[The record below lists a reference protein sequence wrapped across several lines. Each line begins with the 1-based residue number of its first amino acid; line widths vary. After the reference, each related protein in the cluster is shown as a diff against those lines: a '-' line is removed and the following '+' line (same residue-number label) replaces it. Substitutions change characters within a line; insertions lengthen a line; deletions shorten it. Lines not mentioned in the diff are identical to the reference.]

1 MADSIQPAPGGCW
14 ALWGTEKT
22 YVLNGQKFGYRRRF
36 AFHLTRE
43 EGDGR
48 VLWAPTRWMMKEYRL
63 NKNAMMFHIKKP
75 GGPVANLDFVIRKV
89 FTKPAVPRR
98 PPASSG
104 QALQGVVVR
113 SPSIQA
119 QPAKVP
125 VTASALAVRKDSTK
139 TKTKA
144 KKALQQG
151 GSSLPPPSARPP
163 RPPKAVATPV
173 APPPPAKVITTPVAP
188 PRPPQVISTPVVP
201 PRPPQVIARPVVS
214 PAPRA
219 RSSQD
224 EATSSRTQPGNT
236 SANMELV
243 VSRVPAMPVI
253 LPRDRWRLKP
263 VPSGL
268 QIIVQY
274 LGPMAVQGQLP
285 RGVTPGLVAQG
296 VDVFAVSPDALPFPP
311 SNRKQNGEVWGY
323 FFAAKKTTSKRL
335 AHRGCWMEYGCE
347 KKYLLKSREDE
358 AFHRR
363 FAFHEARVAG
373 DGTVAWE
380 KTRWLMK
387 EYRLNTD
394 PAVCKP
400 QNLPAGANQDLVV
413 LKVFTKP
420 MIPPPRLPPPP
431 PPAPALHDVCTD
443 LTL

>member
-1 MADSIQPAPGGCW
+1 
-14 ALWGTEKT
+14 
-22 YVLNGQKFGYRRRF
+22 
-36 AFHLTRE
+36 
-43 EGDGR
+43 
-48 VLWAPTRWMMKEYRL
+48 
-63 NKNAMMFHIKKP
+63 
-75 GGPVANLDFVIRKV
+75 
-89 FTKPAVPRR
+89 
-98 PPASSG
+98 
-104 QALQGVVVR
+104 
-113 SPSIQA
+113 
-119 QPAKVP
+119 
-125 VTASALAVRKDSTK
+125 
-139 TKTKA
+139 
-144 KKALQQG
+144 
-151 GSSLPPPSARPP
+151 
-163 RPPKAVATPV
+163 
-173 APPPPAKVITTPVAP
+173 
-188 PRPPQVISTPVVP
+188 
-201 PRPPQVIARPVVS
+201 
-214 PAPRA
+214 
-219 RSSQD
+219 
-224 EATSSRTQPGNT
+224 
-236 SANMELV
+236 MELV

-274 LGPMAVQGQLP
+274 LGPMVVQGQLP
-285 RGVTPGLVAQG
+285 GGVTPGLVAQG

-323 FFAAKKTTSKRL
+323 FFAAKKTTSRRL

-363 FAFHEARVAG
+363 FAFHAARVAG

-400 QNLPAGANQDLVV
+400 QNLRAGANLDLVV

-431 PPAPALHDVCTD
+431 PPPPAPALHDVCTD